1 MQVPWDDMQ
10 LFLSLSRTRR
20 LSATGA
26 ALGFDTSTASRR
38 LARLEAEL
46 DVPLFDRTR
55 EGLVPTATALRLMA
69 SAEEMERASHG
80 FYRELDGMER
90 EVEGAV
96 KLSVPPGIAESFV
109 SPMLSG
115 LLARHPRLRFEVDA
129 SVRQADLARR
139 EADLAIRT
147 IRPSG
152 GPLVRQLL
160 TRAQW
165 VPMATAQTVA
175 ALGPLQS
182 WADVPWIAW
191 GYGLEH
197 LPVARWLTERVRQP
211 PVLKTNSFVMQVSA
225 VQQGLGVA
233 LVPAPYAQV
242 HRLELVRLSRKLA
255 ADAKS
260 LPIDDLWLVTHEA
273 LRRVP
278 RVAAAW
284 DYIVGTFASG

>member
-1 MQVPWDDMQ
+1 
-10 LFLSLSRTRR
+10 
-20 LSATGA
+20 
-26 ALGFDTSTASRR
+26 
-38 LARLEAEL
+38 
-46 DVPLFDRTR
+46 
-55 EGLVPTATALRLMA
+55 
-69 SAEEMERASHG
+69 
-80 FYRELDGMER
+80 
-90 EVEGAV
+90 
-96 KLSVPPGIAESFV
+96 
-109 SPMLSG
+109 
-115 LLARHPRLRFEVDA
+115 
-129 SVRQADLARR
+129 
-139 EADLAIRT
+139 
-147 IRPSG
+147 
-152 GPLVRQLL
+152 
-160 TRAQW
+160 
-165 VPMATAQTVA
+165 MATAQTVA

-284 DYIVGTFASG
+284 DFIVGTFASG